1 MEKFMKNMTDKTTS
15 TTNRT
20 LRIKNKEE
28 IIIND
33 IENQIQNWNIPK
45 VPISDIYKKGTF
57 DLKIG
62 YAIKTVEETLSV
74 TSNQKDFQLLSQKIL
89 QVHKNKNYKYL
100 HIGLIQIAVK
110 PLTRLGLNNSILVCL
125 RDTRHNRFS
134 DSLLGMVESSLCS
147 GPIYF
152 NCFPNYSVS
161 LTDPNILNVLSLNPK
176 TQGFDMITGSQIIA
190 IVYRIYY
197 KVMTTLC
204 PNVLQIDTRGQTI
217 FFQTNMEKSNTII
230 PKTISWSD
238 IILPQTWSIH
248 NENQPSQNPIQNI
261 PDKIIEYTDG
271 NIEIQFTTNN
281 RIMDDASIS
290 ETSSTHSFREP
301 EPPRKSITTYNR
313 IPSIINIPSTPVK
326 PQIDGLLRTSDNII
340 IPQYRKAEGEPA
352 EAEFIQVLQLEET
365 FTKED
370 IINDFLSPENKNI
383 REWYVKEFEPRLV
396 ELFHSQINKWRKK
409 GNRGK
414 CFFTWLRDTLS
425 QHNIPIPDFEI
436 NTLKT
441 QYTVFNTTEGNTI
454 KSIHPPEQSLKIQ
467 GVATTVPTKKTPEQT
482 VGSSSTAT
490 QMVVYETVATPYKLN
505 NANIARL

>member
-1 MEKFMKNMTDKTTS
+1 MEKFIKNLTDTTTS
-15 TTNRT
+15 ETNRT

-45 VPISDIYKKGTF
+45 VPISNIYKKGAF

-74 TSNQKDFQLLSQKIL
+74 TSNQEDFQLLSQKIL
-89 QVHKNKNYKYL
+89 QVHKNRNYKYL

-152 NCFPNYSVS
+152 NCFSNYSVS
-161 LTDPNILNVLSLNPK
+161 LTDPNILNVLSLNLK
-176 TQGFDMITGSQIIA
+176 TQGFDMVTGSQNIA

-204 PNVLQIDTRGQTI
+204 PNVLQMDTRGQTI
-217 FFQTNMEKSNTII
+217 FFQTNIEKSNTII

-238 IILPQTWSIH
+238 IVLPQTWAIH

-261 PDKIIEYTDG
+261 PDKIIEYTNG
-271 NIEIQFTTNN
+271 NIEIQITTNN
-281 RIMDDASIS
+281 RIMDNASIS
-290 ETSSTHSFREP
+290 ETSSNHSFRDP
-301 EPPRKSITTYNR
+301 EPLRKSITTYTR
-313 IPSIINIPSTPVK
+313 IPPIISIPSTPK

-340 IPQYRKAEGEPA
+340 IPQYRKAEEEPA
-352 EAEFIQVLQLEET
+352 EAEFVQVLQIEET
-365 FTKED
+365 FTRDD
-370 IINDFLSPENKNI
+370 IIKDFLSSENKNI
-383 REWYVKEFEPRLV
+383 REWYAKEFKPRLV
-396 ELFHSQINKWRKK
+396 ESFHSQFNKWRQK
-409 GNRGK
+409 GNKGK
-414 CFFTWLRDTLS
+414 CFFDWLRDTLN
-425 QHNIPIPDFEI
+425 QHNIPIPNFEI
-436 NTLKT
+436 NTLET
-441 QYTVFNTTEGNTI
+441 QYTVFNTTEGTTI

-467 GVATTVPTKKTPEQT
+467 GVATTVPTAKTPEQT
-482 VGSSSTAT
+482 VESSST
-490 QMVVYETVATPYKLN
+490 QIVVYETVATPYKLN
-505 NANIARL
+505 NANIARV